1 MSYDQPD
8 TVETVAAQLTIAD
21 TSGDHQEAAA
31 NDVSSENLPESSNG
45 AEASSQKTE
54 SDQNSGKAV
63 QGNDDLQR
71 IKALTLEVAQAL
83 QRHGIRSYDKL
94 ASYTPGRLNHVLAVY
109 DLSLP
114 QYKLEMI
121 IEQAAEYAQPQTKS
135 EPSQPGAAKAPARV
149 KKRQFEKHWKKDWAE
164 LANFFVSFG
173 YEITKAGEKQLQT
186 RAIHYE
192 GEIEEQWKNIATG
205 QLVEW
210 MLGLAKPS
218 LPADVETQAKIETP
232 VAVSPPAALPQPEAE
247 ARPEASPTATSLWT
261 DQPLLEVPGL
271 QISQVEPSASDA
283 PGSPIGRLRAEVMLK
298 LSDSMRE
305 LAEDGVPYV
314 TEAHLVNEQT
324 RQSVMVASS
333 SNRLAAEKFA
343 YEVSLDFPTP
353 GAGLYQSYVIARLLP
368 PGEGMV
374 QVKGP
379 AISVEP

>member
-8 TVETVAAQLTIAD
+8 TVETAAAQPTTAD
-21 TSGDHQEAAA
+21 TGGDNQEAAA
-31 NDVSSENLPESSNG
+31 NETSSESLPESSNG
-45 AEASSQKTE
+45 AEASNRKNE
-54 SDQNSGKAV
+54 SDRNSGKALR
-63 QGNDDLQR
+63 GEDDLQR
-71 IKALTLEVAQAL
+71 IKALTPEVAEAL
-83 QRHGIRSYDKL
+83 RRHGIRSFDKL
-94 ASYTPGRLNHVLAVY
+94 ATYTPGRLNHVLAVY

-121 IEQAAEYAQPQTKS
+121 IEQATEFAQPQTKQ
-135 EPSQPGAAKAPARV
+135 EPSAPAAAKAAPRA

-173 YEITKAGEKQLQT
+173 YEITNAGEKKLQT

-210 MLGLAKPS
+210 MLGLARPS
-218 LPADVETQAKIETP
+218 LPADVEPQMGTETQS
-232 VAVSPPAALPQPEAE
+232 AVSPPAALPQTEAE
-247 ARPEASPTATSLWT
+247 TRPEASPTATPLST
-261 DQPLLEVPGL
+261 DDPLLEMPGL
-271 QISQVEPSASDA
+271 QISQIQPSASNA

-305 LAEDGVPYV
+305 LTEDGIPYV
-314 TEAHLVNEQT
+314 TEAHLVNQQT

-333 SNRLAAEKFA
+333 SNRLVAEKFA
-343 YEVSLDFPTP
+343 YEVNLDFPTP
-353 GAGLYQSYVIARLLP
+353 GAGLYQSYVVARLLP
-368 PGEGMV
+368 PGDGMV

-379 AISVEP
+379 VISVES

>member
-1 MSYDQPD
+1 MSYNQPD
-8 TVETVAAQLTIAD
+8 TVETAAAQPTTAD
-21 TSGDHQEAAA
+21 TGGDYQEAT
-31 NDVSSENLPESSNG
+31 SSESSNG
-45 AEASSQKTE
+45 AEASNRKNE
-54 SDQNSGKAV
+54 SDQNSGKTL
-63 QGNDDLQR
+63 QSNDDLQR
-71 IKALTLEVAQAL
+71 IKALTPEVAEAL

-94 ASYTPGRLNHVLAVY
+94 ATYTPGRLNHLLAVY

-121 IEQAAEYAQPQTKS
+121 IEQAAEYAQPQTKR
-135 EPSQPGAAKAPARV
+135 EPSQPAAGKAPARA

-192 GEIEEQWKNIATG
+192 GEKEEQWKNIATG

-218 LPADVETQAKIETP
+218 LPADVETQVETETP
-232 VAVSPPAALPQPEAE
+232 SEVSAPTALPQPEAE
-247 ARPEASPTATSLWT
+247 AQPEASPTATSLST

-283 PGSPIGRLRAEVMLK
+283 PGSPLGRLRAEVMLK

-324 RQSVMVASS
+324 RQSVMVASN
-333 SNRLAAEKFA
+333 SNRLVAEKFA

-353 GAGLYQSYVIARLLP
+353 GPGLYQSYVVARLLP

-374 QVKGP
+374 QIKGP
-379 AISVEP
+379 VISVEP

>member
-8 TVETVAAQLTIAD
+8 TVETAAQPVTAD
-21 TSGDHQEAAA
+21 TGGDHQETTATDA
-31 NDVSSENLPESSNG
+31 SSESLPERSNG
-45 AEASSQKTE
+45 AEASKRKNE
-54 SDQNSGKAV
+54 SDQNSGKAL

-71 IKALTLEVAQAL
+71 IKALTPEVTEAL

-94 ASYTPGRLNHVLAVY
+94 ATYTPGRLNHVLAVY

-121 IEQAAEYAQPQTKS
+121 IEQAAEYAQPQSKP
-135 EPSQPGAAKAPARV
+135 ELSQPAAGKAPVRA

-192 GEIEEQWKNIATG
+192 GDKEEQWKNIATG

-210 MLGLAKPS
+210 MLDLAKPS
-218 LPADVETQAKIETP
+218 LPADVETQTEAETRG
-232 VAVSPPAALPQPEAE
+232 AVSAPAALPQPQAE
-247 ARPEASPTATSLWT
+247 ARPAASPAATPLSP
-261 DQPLLEVPGL
+261 DHPLLEVPGL
-271 QISQVEPSASDA
+271 QISQVEPSASNA
-283 PGSPIGRLRAEVMLK
+283 PGNHIGRLRAEVMLK

-305 LAEDGVPYV
+305 LAEDGIPYV

-333 SNRLAAEKFA
+333 FNRLVAEKFA

-353 GAGLYQSYVIARLLP
+353 SAGLYQSYVVARLLP

>member
-1 MSYDQPD
+1 
-8 TVETVAAQLTIAD
+8 L
-21 TSGDHQEAAA
+21 
-31 NDVSSENLPESSNG
+31 
-45 AEASSQKTE
+45 
-54 SDQNSGKAV
+54 
-63 QGNDDLQR
+63 
-71 IKALTLEVAQAL
+71 
-83 QRHGIRSYDKL
+83 
-94 ASYTPGRLNHVLAVY
+94 LAVY

-121 IEQAAEYAQPQTKS
+121 IEQAAEYAQPQAKR
-135 EPSQPGAAKAPARV
+135 EPSLSEAAKAPTRA

-192 GEIEEQWKNIATG
+192 GDMEEQWKNIATG

-218 LPADVETQAKIETP
+218 LPADVEPQKETETP
-232 VAVSPPAALPQPEAE
+232 SAISAPATLPHPEAE
-247 ARPEASPTATSLWT
+247 ARPEASPTATLLSA
-261 DQPLLEVPGL
+261 DQPLLDVLGL
-271 QISQVEPSASDA
+271 QIFEVEPSASNT
-283 PGSPIGRLRAEVMLK
+283 PGRPTSPLGGLRAEVMLK
-298 LSDSMRE
+298 LSDSTRE
-305 LAEDGVPYV
+305 LAETGTPYV
-314 TEAHLVNEQT
+314 TEAHLVNKQT

-333 SNRLAAEKFA
+333 SNRLTAEKFA

-353 GAGLYQSYVIARLLP
+353 GAGLYQSYVVARLLP

-379 AISVEP
+379 VISVEP